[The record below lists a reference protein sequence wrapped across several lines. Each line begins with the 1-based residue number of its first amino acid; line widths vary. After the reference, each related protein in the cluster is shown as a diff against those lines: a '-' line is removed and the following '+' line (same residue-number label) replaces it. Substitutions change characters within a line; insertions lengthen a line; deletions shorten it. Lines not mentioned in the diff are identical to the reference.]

1 MTEKDARKE
10 LMRRAVDL
18 NPTVH
23 VGKDG
28 LDQGVFEEISTQLKK
43 NRVIKVK
50 VLSNSEDGAKTVAEA
65 IAEATGSVVVDV
77 RGGVLVLTDKRTW
90 TSLSQKKFRQ

>member
-1 MTEKDARKE
+1 MTEQDARKE